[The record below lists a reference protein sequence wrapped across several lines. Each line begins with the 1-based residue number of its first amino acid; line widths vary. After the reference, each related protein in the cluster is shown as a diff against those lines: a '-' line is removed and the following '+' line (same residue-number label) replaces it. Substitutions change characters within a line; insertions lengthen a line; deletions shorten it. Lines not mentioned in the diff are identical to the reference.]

1 MSEHFAT
8 VDWAAGPEPFTYET
22 YTRDHAW
29 QFPGAQPVAASAAP
43 EYRGSAERV
52 DPEQALVAAVASC
65 HMLTFLAIAAKK
77 RIEVLSYR
85 DEAVGVLDRNAA
97 GRLAITEVT
106 LRPHIVF
113 AEAPSAEV
121 LEKMHHLAHEQCFIA
136 NSVNCAVRVE
146 SA

>member
-1 MSEHFAT
+1 M
-8 VDWAAGPEPFTYET
+8 
-22 YTRDHAW
+22 
-29 QFPGAQPVAASAAP
+29 AASAAP

-106 LRPHIVF
+106 LRPQIAF
-113 AEAPSAEV
+113 AEAPSAEA

-136 NSVNCAVRVE
+136 NSVTCTVRIDP
-146 SA
+146 A